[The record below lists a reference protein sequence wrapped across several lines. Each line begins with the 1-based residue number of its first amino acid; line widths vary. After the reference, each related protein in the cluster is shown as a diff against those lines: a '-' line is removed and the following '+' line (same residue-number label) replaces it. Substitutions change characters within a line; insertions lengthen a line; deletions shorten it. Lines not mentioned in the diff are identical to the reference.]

1 MRSVLFPPPCPVLE
15 RGWVLIEDGILQEQI
30 VASMRRILQG
40 FLLGSAIGIPLGL
53 AIGSFR
59 PVRLLLEPWTEFF
72 RFIPAVAMITVAV
85 IWFGIGE
92 ESKIFLIAYT
102 TVFVVIISTAA
113 GVGAVGRD
121 KIRAAQCLGA
131 TRLQVFALVALPATV
146 PYILTGMRL
155 AMANAF
161 VTIVAAEL
169 VASQRRAG
177 QDAVGCAA
185 VHADRGHLRGPRLA
199 RPAGLR
205 DRPCLPP
212 ADPRLRRALQPDH
225 VTREN
230 TNAPPSAFSPA
241 VALPPPCRSGL
252 AQGAPIRM
260 TIATGVD
267 PVLRA
272 LLRRAARAASSSAT
286 GST

>member
-1 MRSVLFPPPCPVLE
+1 MRTDRAVTVAGYLAGFALLFLIWHLAAVFLVRSVLFPPPWPVFE
-15 RGWVLIEDGILQEQI
+15 RAFVLIEDSILQEQI

-40 FLLGSAIGIPLGL
+40 FLIGSLAGIPLGL

-92 ESKIFLIAYT
+92 ESKVFLIAYT
-102 TVFVVIISTAA
+102 TIFVVIISTAA

-131 TRLQVFALVALPATV
+131 SRLQIFALVALPATV
-146 PYILTGMRL
+146 PYILTGMRV

-169 VASQRRAG
+169 VASNDG
-177 QDAVGCAA
+177 LGKMLWDA
-185 VHADRGHLRGPRLA
+185 RLFMQIE
-199 RPAGLR
+199 
-205 DRPCLPP
+205 DI
-212 ADPRLRRALQPDH
+212 
-225 VTREN
+225 
-230 TNAPPSAFSPA
+230 F
-241 VALPPPCRSGL
+241 VALISLGL
-252 AQGAPIRM
+252 LGFATDRVFRLLIRAFAGRFNPTM
-260 TIATGVD
+260 
-267 PVLRA
+267 
-272 LLRRAARAASSSAT
+272 
-286 GST
+286 

>member
-1 MRSVLFPPPCPVLE
+1 MNSRTATVVGYFLGFALLFAIWHLAAIYLVRSVLFPSPFPVFA
-15 RGWVLIEDGILQEQI
+15 RGWVLIQEGYLQESI
-30 VASMRRILQG
+30 YISMRRIIQG
-40 FLLGSAIGIPLGL
+40 FLLGSAIGIPIGL

-102 TVFVVIISTAA
+102 TIFVVVIATAA

-121 KIRAAQCLGA
+121 KIRAARCLGA
-131 TRLQVFALVALPATV
+131 TRMQVFALVALPATV

-169 VASQRRAG
+169 IAANDG
-177 QDAVGCAA
+177 LGKMLWDA
-185 VHADRGHLRGPRLA
+185 RLFMQIE
-199 RPAGLR
+199 
-205 DRPCLPP
+205 DI
-212 ADPRLRRALQPDH
+212 
-225 VTREN
+225 
-230 TNAPPSAFSPA
+230 F
-241 VALPPPCRSGL
+241 VALISLGL
-252 AQGAPIRM
+252 LGFATDRVFRLLIRAFAGRFNPTM
-260 TIATGVD
+260 
-267 PVLRA
+267 
-272 LLRRAARAASSSAT
+272 
-286 GST
+286 

>member
-1 MRSVLFPPPCPVLE
+1 MAATSRLVTALGYVAGFALLFLIWHLASAYLVRSVLFPSPFPVFV
-15 RGWVLIEDGILQEQI
+15 RGWSLIEDSILQEQI

-40 FLLGSAIGIPLGL
+40 FVLGSAIGIPVGL

-92 ESKIFLIAYT
+92 ESKVFLIAYT

-131 TRLQVFALVALPATV
+131 NTLQIFALVALPATV
-146 PYILTGMRL
+146 PYILTGMRV

-169 VASQRRAG
+169 VASNDG
-177 QDAVGCAA
+177 LGKMLWDA
-185 VHADRGHLRGPRLA
+185 RLFMQIE
-199 RPAGLR
+199 
-205 DRPCLPP
+205 DI
-212 ADPRLRRALQPDH
+212 
-225 VTREN
+225 
-230 TNAPPSAFSPA
+230 F
-241 VALPPPCRSGL
+241 VALISLGL
-252 AQGAPIRM
+252 LGFLTDRVFRLLIRAFAGRFNPTM
-260 TIATGVD
+260 
-267 PVLRA
+267 
-272 LLRRAARAASSSAT
+272 
-286 GST
+286 

>member
-1 MRSVLFPPPCPVLE
+1 MNSRSATVIGYVLGFALLFVIWHLASQYLVSSVLFPSPFPVFE
-15 RGWVLIEDGILQEQI
+15 RGWVLLEEGLLQES
-30 VASMRRILQG
+30 VWASMRRIIQG

-72 RFIPAVAMITVAV
+72 RFIPAVAMITVSV

-102 TVFVVIISTAA
+102 TVFVVIIATAA
-113 GVGAVGRD
+113 GVGAVGKG

-131 TRLQVFALVALPATV
+131 NKLQVFALVALPATV

-169 VASQRRAG
+169 VASNDG
-177 QDAVGCAA
+177 LGKMLGDA
-185 VHADRGHLRGPRLA
+185 RLFMQVE
-199 RPAGLR
+199 
-205 DRPCLPP
+205 DI
-212 ADPRLRRALQPDH
+212 
-225 VTREN
+225 
-230 TNAPPSAFSPA
+230 F
-241 VALPPPCRSGL
+241 VALIALGMLVFATDRVFRL
-252 AQGAPIRM
+252 LIRAFAGRFNPTM
-260 TIATGVD
+260 
-267 PVLRA
+267 
-272 LLRRAARAASSSAT
+272 
-286 GST
+286 

>member
-1 MRSVLFPPPCPVLE
+1 MATRSWTVVGGYVADFALLFAIWHLAATTIARSALFPPPWPVLE
-15 RGWVLIEDGILQEQI
+15 RGWVLIDDGILQEQV
-30 VASMRRILQG
+30 VASLRRILQG
-40 FLLGSAIGIPLGL
+40 FLLGSAIGVPVGL

-59 PVRLLLEPWTEFF
+59 PVRWLLEPWTEFF

-92 ESKIFLIAYT
+92 ESKVFLIAYT

-131 TRLQVFALVALPATV
+131 TPLQVFYLVSLPATV

-169 VASQRRAG
+169 VASNDG
-177 QDAVGCAA
+177 LGKMLWDA
-185 VHADRGHLRGPRLA
+185 RLFMQIE
-199 RPAGLR
+199 
-205 DRPCLPP
+205 DI
-212 ADPRLRRALQPDH
+212 
-225 VTREN
+225 
-230 TNAPPSAFSPA
+230 F
-241 VALPPPCRSGL
+241 VALVALGL
-252 AQGAPIRM
+252 LGFATDRVFRLLIRLFAGRFN
-260 TIATGVD
+260 ATV
-267 PVLRA
+267 
-272 LLRRAARAASSSAT
+272 
-286 GST
+286 